1 MKALIGQGTGDERK
15 HEQGNRLEHAGK
27 DYWQRIAGKG
37 LLAKATRDIDFS
49 SYHK

>member
-1 MKALIGQGTGDERK
+1 MKTPIGQGTGDERK

-37 LLAKATRDIDFS
+37 DTRDRLLIIP
-49 SYHK
+49 